1 MNAYSDAFYIKLKPG
16 DKKKIRERMQI
27 AGVRNMSAFIRKM
40 ALDGYVIH
48 LDLSDVKEACR
59 LLRINANNINQYA
72 KKANQ
77 TGSIYIEEIRQIK
90 AQQEELWTLMKQIL
104 QKLSSIE

>member
-1 MNAYSDAFYIKLKPG
+1 MKEYTDYIRVCLRPKDRKRI
-16 DKKKIRERMQI
+16 KERMEQ
-27 AGVRNMSAFIRKM
+27 AGMQNMSAYMRKM
-40 ALDGYVIH
+40 ALDGYVIR

-77 TGSIYIEEIRQIK
+77 TGSIYIEEIRQIR

>member
-1 MNAYSDAFYIKLKPG
+1 MKEYTDRIRVYIKPRVLRR
-16 DKKKIRERMQI
+16 IRERMEQ
-27 AGVRNMSAFIRKM
+27 AGMKNMSAYIRKM

-77 TGSIYIEEIRQIK
+77 TGNIYIEEIRQIK
-90 AQQEELWTLMKQIL
+90 SQQEELWSLMKQIL